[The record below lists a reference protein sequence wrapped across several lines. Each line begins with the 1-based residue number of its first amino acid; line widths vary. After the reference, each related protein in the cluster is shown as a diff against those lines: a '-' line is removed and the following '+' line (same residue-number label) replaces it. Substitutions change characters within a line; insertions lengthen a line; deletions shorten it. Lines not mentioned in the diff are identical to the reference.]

1 MGAIKASEPPDDGG
15 WRLRYSAVMQGL
27 RDAIDARI
35 RNVLEGDKRAIATA
49 LLTGRRDA
57 ISEPVN
63 DAMFVSGLGH
73 VLSISGYHMAVVA
86 GVVFFAV
93 RALLALIPALTV
105 TFAIKKWSAVAALF
119 AAAFYLLLSGAEVA
133 TQRSFFMTAVVLIA
147 VMVDRRAV
155 TFRTLAVAA
164 LIVLAIAPEALVH
177 PSFQMSFAATL
188 GLVALVQIGMPK
200 LFAAPDHSATA
211 RVALWGGRE
220 FAMLLL
226 ASLVAGL
233 ATTPY
238 AAFHFH
244 RIAPYGVIANLAA
257 MPVVS
262 ALVMPAGLLGLAA
275 MPFGFDG
282 FFWWLMGIGIDWMI
296 AVARWVA
303 ALPGAVGRMAA
314 FSIAPLILAS
324 LGIIVMGLLRTPLRW
339 SGAAALL
346 FAVVWAASATR
357 PDVLIS
363 ADGRN
368 VMVRGADGR
377 LHLMRSGKDAFLT
390 RAWLAADADA
400 RSATDASLME
410 GVSCDDSG
418 CVVQGA
424 GGALV
429 ALALRPDALSDDCTR
444 AALIVTARPAPA
456 GCGASVIDAERLK
469 RQGALALRRTRDGFA
484 VEAVKPGG
492 IDRPW
497 SRAIAARARWR
508 QTSAAPARHRAR
520 WMRRLQKR
528 ICRPTIKY
536 GCHMRLR
543 LAGRAGR
550 RQFERTEVKL
560 VLGACCR
567 GQHDQRELRVRI
579 LPPDREIGVRHRQ
592 PAKPKHVPAGL
603 GHAPD
608 LLPCH
613 LVDQACPLDLPC
625 PQPAGL
631 SPKLSSR
638 ASAQEQRRCG
648 GPLDDC
654 CALGKRLGNRHLQH
668 GGPLPFAELRQQHVA
683 AVRKFD
689 RVMVTVRDVRIDL
702 VEFSDAIFD
711 ASGPD
716 PAVVVFDLL
725 GKRELGAGKQ
735 ADRNSGIAYRG
746 KAAGRGAAEGRR
758 DQRLADFCRTVGDGL
773 ETVVTHRMCSLV
785 RDSQPASLSL

>member
-1 MGAIKASEPPDDGG
+1 VAEQGETPGGRRGYAGTWPPRAAVQAGSSAPAGFNLWPSFVTTLRDWVRAEAGPGRLLPWVPVAFGTGIALYFAAEHEPLLPVAAAAAIVLCAVAFWLRRHKALPVAVMIAAVAAGFAVATWKTARVAHGVLARPMYSVALTGFVETRDIRERTDRFVLRVVTMESPRGESRIERVRLSVKKGTAPDVGSFVELKARLQPPPAPMRPGSYDFGRDMYFQGIGASGFVMGAIKATAAPADGG
-15 WRLRYSAVMQGL
+15 WRLRYSAFTQGL

-35 RNVLEGDKRAIATA
+35 RTVLEGDRRAIATA

-105 TFAIKKWSAVAALF
+105 SFAIKKWSAVAALF
-119 AAAFYLLLSGAEVA
+119 AAAFYLMLSGAEVA

-164 LIVLAIAPEALVH
+164 MIVLAIAPEALVH

-188 GLVALVQIGMPK
+188 GLVALVQIGMPN

-220 FAMLLL
+220 FVMLLL
-226 ASLVAGL
+226 ASLIAGL

-244 RIAPYGVIANLAA
+244 RIAPFGVLANLAA

-262 ALVMPAGLLGLAA
+262 ALVMPAGLLGLVA

-282 FFWWLMGIGIDWMI
+282 FFWWLMGVGIDWMI
-296 AVARWVA
+296 AVAKWVA

-339 SGAAALL
+339 SGAVALVL
-346 FAVVWAASATR
+346 AVAWAASAPR

-363 ADGRN
+363 SDGRN
-368 VMVRGADGR
+368 VAVRGKDGR

-390 RAWLAADADA
+390 RGWLAADADA
-400 RSATDASLME
+400 RLASDASLGE

-418 CVVQGA
+418 CVTEAA

-429 ALALRPDALSDDCTR
+429 TLALRPEAFADDCMR
-444 AALIVTARPAPA
+444 AALIVTARQAPS
-456 GCGASVIDAERLK
+456 GCGAFVIDAERLR
-469 RQGALALRRTRDGFA
+469 RQGALSLRRTRDGFA
-484 VEAVKPGG
+484 VDAVKAGG

-497 SRAIAARARWR
+497 SRGSGGEGEMETSIRA
-508 QTSAAPARHRAR
+508 P
-520 WMRRLQKR
+520 
-528 ICRPTIKY
+528 
-536 GCHMRLR
+536 
-543 LAGRAGR
+543 
-550 RQFERTEVKL
+550 
-560 VLGACCR
+560 
-567 GQHDQRELRVRI
+567 
-579 LPPDREIGVRHRQ
+579 
-592 PAKPKHVPAGL
+592 
-603 GHAPD
+603 
-608 LLPCH
+608 
-613 LVDQACPLDLPC
+613 
-625 PQPAGL
+625 
-631 SPKLSSR
+631 R
-638 ASAQEQRRCG
+638 ASARAVDATPAEADLRE
-648 GPLDDC
+648 DD
-654 CALGKRLGNRHLQH
+654 
-668 GGPLPFAELRQQHVA
+668 
-683 AVRKFD
+683 
-689 RVMVTVRDVRIDL
+689 
-702 VEFSDAIFD
+702 
-711 ASGPD
+711 
-716 PAVVVFDLL
+716 
-725 GKRELGAGKQ
+725 
-735 ADRNSGIAYRG
+735 
-746 KAAGRGAAEGRR
+746 
-758 DQRLADFCRTVGDGL
+758 
-773 ETVVTHRMCSLV
+773 
-785 RDSQPASLSL
+785 